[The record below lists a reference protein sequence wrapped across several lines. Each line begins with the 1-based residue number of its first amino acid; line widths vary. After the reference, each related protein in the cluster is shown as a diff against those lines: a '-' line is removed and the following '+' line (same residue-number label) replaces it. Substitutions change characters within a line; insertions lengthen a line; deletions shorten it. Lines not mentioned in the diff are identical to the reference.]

1 LVLRAATVFLSAFLL
16 FEVQPVI
23 ARTILPWF
31 GGAPAVWTACMLF
44 FQTLLLVGYALA
56 HAAVRALPLRMQG
69 ALLLALAAGALV
81 FLPIAPAAAASTA
94 GTVAPVLAVLV
105 VLARSVALPFLA
117 LAMSTPLQQS
127 WAAREPGAASP
138 YRLYA
143 LSNAGSLLA
152 LLAYPLVVEPWLTT
166 REQAT
171 GWSAAFVAFVLMSAL
186 GVVRIFRGVRRGE
199 LPIESAAA
207 GATPEVLP
215 TPRQRWLW
223 LALPACA
230 STLLLA
236 VTNQLCQEVAVVPLL
251 WIVPLALYLLSF
263 VLCFESDRWYSRS
276 WCVPALLLT
285 LIVLAQSSALGAHAG
300 VLYAL
305 PVESLGL
312 FVCCMFCHGELA
324 ARRPAAR
331 FLTSYY
337 LRVALGGALGA
348 VFVSL
353 LAPLLFRGFDEI
365 YVGLAACGAFAAAFL
380 YRSLPRASPGQRLR
394 NPTLLALLGVVA
406 LIATMLGLRVLTRTQ
421 PALRELRSFFG
432 VLRVQDLLAPDG
444 SGRMRYLTHGGTRHG
459 QQYGDPELRS
469 APTTYYGRTSGVGRL
484 LDDPDRKTPLR
495 IGVVGLGA
503 GVLAAY
509 GREGDLFR
517 FYEINPQMI
526 DVAQREFSFL
536 RDSRAR
542 IEIAA
547 GDARLLLE
555 GEEGARFD
563 VLVLDAFSSDAIPV
577 HLLTAEAFDLYE
589 RRLAPGG
596 VLALH
601 VTTRHLDLGPLIA
614 ALVRRSGQLAF
625 EIRSEADDARAL
637 LDARWILVTS
647 NREVFERPKI
657 RDAGRPLAVSPAS
670 FRVWTDDY
678 SNLLQ
683 VLGN

>member
-1 LVLRAATVFLSAFLL
+1 MLRAATVFLSAFLL
-16 FEVQPVI
+16 FEVQPIVG
-23 ARTILPWF
+23 RTILPWF

-44 FQTLLLVGYALA
+44 FQTLLLAGYALA
-56 HAAVRALPLRMQG
+56 HASVRALPVRMQG
-69 ALLLALAAGALV
+69 ALQLALAAGALA
-81 FLPIAPAAAASTA
+81 FLPIAPDAASVTA
-94 GTVAPVLAVLV
+94 GSAGPVLAVLV

-117 LAMSTPLQQS
+117 LAASTPLLQS
-127 WAAREPGAASP
+127 WAARESGGASP

-166 REQAT
+166 RAQAT
-171 GWSAAFVAFVLMSAL
+171 GWSAAYILFVLMSVL
-186 GVVRIFRGVRRGE
+186 GVVRVVRLGKV
-199 LPIESAAA
+199 PVESPVV
-207 GATPEVLP
+207 GATPPEVVP

-230 STLLLA
+230 SILLLA
-236 VTNQLCQEVAVVPLL
+236 VTNQLCQELAVVPLL

-285 LIVLAQSSALGAHAG
+285 LIVLAQTSAMGAHAG

-312 FVCCMFCHGELA
+312 FVCCMYCHGELA

-337 LRVALGGALGA
+337 LSVALGGALGA
-348 VFVSL
+348 VFVTL

-365 YVGLAACGAFAAAFL
+365 YVGLAACGAFAAAFH
-380 YRSLPRASPGQRLR
+380 YAGLPRASRGERLR
-394 NPTLLALLGVVA
+394 NPTLVALLGVVA

-421 PALRELRSFFG
+421 PGLREMRSFFG
-432 VLRVQDLLAPDG
+432 VLRVHDLLAPDG
-444 SGRMRYLTHGGTRHG
+444 RGRMRYLTHGGTRHG
-459 QQYGDPELRS
+459 QQYADPERRTT
-469 APTTYYGRTSGVGRL
+469 PTTYYGRTSGVGRL
-484 LDDPDRKTPLR
+484 LDDPDGGAPRR
-495 IGVVGLGA
+495 VGVVGLGA
-503 GVLAAY
+503 GVVAAY
-509 GREGDLFR
+509 GRAGDLFR

-536 RDSRAR
+536 RDSNAR

-547 GDARLLLE
+547 GDARLLLAK
-555 GEEGARFD
+555 EEDARFD

-589 RRLAPGG
+589 RRLAPDG

-614 ALVRRSGQLAF
+614 ALARRAQRPAW
-625 EIRSEADDARAL
+625 EIVSEADDARAL
-637 LDARWILVTS
+637 LEARWILVTS
-647 NREVFERPKI
+647 NREVLERPTI
-657 RDAGRPLAVSPAS
+657 RAAGRPLAAGPES

-683 VLGN
+683 VLGK

>member
-16 FEVQPVI
+16 FEVQPIV

-31 GGAPAVWTACMLF
+31 GGAPAVWTACMLC
-44 FQTLLLVGYALA
+44 FQTLLLAGYALA
-56 HAAVRALPLRMQG
+56 HAAVRALSLRMQG
-69 ALLLALAAGALV
+69 ALLLALAAGALA
-81 FLPIAPAAAASTA
+81 FLPIAPAAAAVTA
-94 GTVAPVLAVLV
+94 GSATPVLDVVV

-117 LAMSTPLQQS
+117 LAASTPLQQS

-166 REQAT
+166 RAQAT
-171 GWSAAFVAFVLMSAL
+171 GWSAAFVAFVLMTAL
-186 GVVRIFRGVRRGE
+186 GVVRLFRLGE
-199 LPIESAAA
+199 LPLEIAAA
-207 GATPEVLP
+207 RATPEVLP
-215 TPRQRWLW
+215 PPRQRWLW

-285 LIVLAQSSALGAHAG
+285 LIVLAQSSAMGAHAG

-365 YVGLAACGAFAAAFL
+365 YVGLAACGSFAAAFL
-380 YRSLPRASPGQRLR
+380 YGSLPRATRGERLR
-394 NPTLLALLGVVA
+394 NPTLVAMLGVVA

-421 PALRELRSFFG
+421 PGLRERRSFFG

-444 SGRMRYLTHGGTRHG
+444 RGKMRYLTHGGTRHG
-459 QQYGDPELRS
+459 QQYGDPERRS
-469 APTTYYGRTSGVGRL
+469 EPTTYYGRTSGIGRL
-484 LDDPDRKTPLR
+484 LDDPDHDMPRR

-509 GREGDLFR
+509 GRAGDRFR

-536 RDSRAR
+536 RDSGAQ

-555 GEEGARFD
+555 REEDSRFD

-589 RRLAPGG
+589 RHLAPDG

-614 ALVRRSGQLAF
+614 ALVRRAGKLAF

-647 NREVFERPKI
+647 NREVLERPKI
-657 RDAGRPLAVSPAS
+657 RAAGSPLAASPES

-683 VLGN
+683 VLGK

>member
-1 LVLRAATVFLSAFLL
+1 
-16 FEVQPVI
+16 
-23 ARTILPWF
+23 
-31 GGAPAVWTACMLF
+31 
-44 FQTLLLVGYALA
+44 
-56 HAAVRALPLRMQG
+56 
-69 ALLLALAAGALV
+69 
-81 FLPIAPAAAASTA
+81 
-94 GTVAPVLAVLV
+94 
-105 VLARSVALPFLA
+105 
-117 LAMSTPLQQS
+117 
-127 WAAREPGAASP
+127 
-138 YRLYA
+138 
-143 LSNAGSLLA
+143 
-152 LLAYPLVVEPWLTT
+152 
-166 REQAT
+166 
-171 GWSAAFVAFVLMSAL
+171 
-186 GVVRIFRGVRRGE
+186 
-199 LPIESAAA
+199 
-207 GATPEVLP
+207 
-215 TPRQRWLW
+215 
-223 LALPACA
+223 
-230 STLLLA
+230 
-236 VTNQLCQEVAVVPLL
+236 
-251 WIVPLALYLLSF
+251 
-263 VLCFESDRWYSRS
+263 
-276 WCVPALLLT
+276 
-285 LIVLAQSSALGAHAG
+285 

-365 YVGLAACGAFAAAFL
+365 YVGLAACGSFAAAFL
-380 YRSLPRASPGQRLR
+380 YGSLPQASPGQRLR
-394 NPTLLALLGVVA
+394 NPTLVAMLGVVV
-406 LIATMLGLRVLTRTQ
+406 LIITMLGLRVLTRAQ
-421 PALRELRSFFG
+421 PGLRELRSFFG

-444 SGRMRYLTHGGTRHG
+444 RGRMRYLTHGGTRHG
-459 QQYGDPELRS
+459 QQYFDPERRA
-469 APTTYYGRTSGVGRL
+469 APTTYYGRTSGIGRL
-484 LDDPDRKTPLR
+484 LDDPDRATPRR

-509 GREGDLFR
+509 GRAGDLLR

-536 RDSRAR
+536 SDSSAR

-555 GEEGARFD
+555 REEEARFD

-614 ALVRRSGQLAF
+614 ALVQRSGKLAF
-625 EIRSEADDARAL
+625 EIRSEADDGRAL

-647 NREVFERPKI
+647 NRAVLERPKI
-657 RDAGRPLAVSPAS
+657 RDAGRPLPASPAS

-683 VLGN
+683 VLGK